1 MDARDESNS
10 SWMRFIRC
18 ARQRF
23 EQNMVVFQYH
33 GCIYYRTTRDVKVGE
48 ELLVWYD
55 SRYSLIFGIPV
66 ALNETG
72 SRGNIF
78 QVIISET
85 KYNHICGVTLSPH

>member
-1 MDARDESNS
+1 
-10 SWMRFIRC
+10 MRFIRC

-23 EQNMVVFQYH
+23 EQNMVIFQYH
-33 GCIYYRTTRDVKVGE
+33 GCIYYRTTKDVNIGE

-72 SRGNIF
+72 SRGTF
-78 QVIISET
+78 LHFALSTLLVS
-85 KYNHICGVTLSPH
+85 KYDRMQYSIYSV